1 MGKNLHITTAAILT
15 TLAIAGCTA
24 GESPTATNTASPSA
38 TPSLQPIPQQTAK
51 PQPFNDP
58 VVSATPASQPPVA
71 SLIQPTNSKERLI
84 VLQKGRTDPF
94 GQLIEPMGQTNT
106 KQPLDK
112 IKVPQLPPLVITRQ
126 RPVNNTK
133 AIKPP
138 VNPLPPKKP
147 VQIAKVPKIQPVLP
161 KVLPSTLSS
170 PKLKNV
176 LPPPPQPETAK
187 AVVVS
192 GVVLIGN
199 VPQAIIKVPDESTS
213 RYVQP
218 GQRLVN
224 GVLVKRIEMTQSG
237 NPTVILEQ
245 YGIEVA
251 KQVGEQPAAKDK
263 DGQPSATV
271 SVNETT
277 SMGAS

>member
-1 MGKNLHITTAAILT
+1 MGKNLHIIAGAILT
-15 TLAIAGCTA
+15 TLAITGCTS
-24 GESPTATNTASPSA
+24 GESPTASNTVSPAA
-38 TPSLQPIPQQTAK
+38 TPSLPLTSQQTGK
-51 PQPFNDP
+51 PQSFNDP
-58 VVSATPASQPPVA
+58 VVSATPAPQPAVA
-71 SLIQPTNSKERLI
+71 GLIQPTNSQERLI

-112 IKVPQLPPLVITRQ
+112 IKVPKLPPLPITLQ
-126 RPVNNTK
+126 PQVK
-133 AIKPP
+133 DPLGIKPSA
-138 VNPLPPKKP
+138 NPLPKKTL
-147 VQIAKVPKIQPVLP
+147 QIAKVPKIQSVVPKILP
-161 KVLPSTLSS
+161 QTLSS

-176 LPPPPQPETAK
+176 LPPPPQPETAQ
-187 AVVVS
+187 AVIVS
-192 GVVLIGN
+192 GVVLIGK
-199 VPQAIIKVPDESTS
+199 VPQAIIKVPEESTS
-213 RYVQP
+213 RYIQP

-251 KQVGEQPAAKDK
+251 KQVGEQPATKE
-263 DGQPSATV
+263 GQPSATLP
-271 SVNETT
+271 VNETN